1 MQMDLAIQVT
11 HMRLLQACRALE
23 ALMAKRPEHR
33 ETIHLDLC
41 PAPDSPARPAA
52 RLTRAFATK
61 MAAAGRRHQDW
72 EWRSRLIGGKPAR
85 SERPDTVA

>member
-33 ETIHLDLC
+33 ETIHL
-41 PAPDSPARPAA
+41 AVESI
-52 RLTRAFATK
+52 RLADDAIQ
-61 MAAAGRRHQDW
+61 GLL
-72 EWRSRLIGGKPAR
+72 RS
-85 SERPDTVA
+85 S

>member
-33 ETIHLDLC
+33 ETIH
-41 PAPDSPARPAA
+41 PAVESI
-52 RLTRAFATK
+52 RLADDAIQ
-61 MAAAGRRHQDW
+61 GLL
-72 EWRSRLIGGKPAR
+72 RS
-85 SERPDTVA
+85 S